1 MGYLLAQ
8 PGDARGAA
16 VADLG
21 ALTSSQMGALTQAA
35 AATNPPTKVEYDKT
49 VVDAASQ
56 RTAYNALQ
64 ADVVTLK
71 NKLQALL
78 DSLQA
83 GSVIAP

>member
-16 VADLG
+16 VADPA
-21 ALTSSQMGALTQAA
+21 ALTSSQQPALTAA
-35 AATNPPTKVEYDKT
+35 ASVSAPTKTEFDKVVADAVAARTT
-49 VVDAASQ
+49 VNAMQVDIAAL
-56 RTAYNALQ
+56 RT
-64 ADVVTLK
+64 
-71 NKLQALL
+71 KLAALL